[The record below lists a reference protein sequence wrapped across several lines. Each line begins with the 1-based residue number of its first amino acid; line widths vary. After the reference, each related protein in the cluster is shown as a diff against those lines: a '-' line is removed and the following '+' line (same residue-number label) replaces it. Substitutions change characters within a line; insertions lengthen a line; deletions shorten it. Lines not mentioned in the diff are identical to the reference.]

1 MSVLRLHH
9 AGLYVANLERSIAF
23 YHAVFGLDVAE
34 VLSFGEEQIAF
45 LAVGSARLELI
56 ETTNDPPRPGGVID
70 HVALEVDDLDAL
82 QPRLREHAVTLID
95 PTPIVIPERHA
106 RIQFCL
112 GPDAERIELFEY
124 V

>member
-1 MSVLRLHH
+1 MAVLGLHH
-9 AGLYVANLERSIAF
+9 AGLYVENLERSIAF
-23 YHAVFGLDVAE
+23 YHAVFGLVVAE
-34 VLSFGEEQIAF
+34 VSSFGEEKIAF

-56 ETTNDPPRPGGVID
+56 ETTTPPRPSGVVD

-82 QPRLREHAVTLID
+82 QPHLRKHAVTVLD
-95 PTPIVIPERHA
+95 PTPILIPELQA